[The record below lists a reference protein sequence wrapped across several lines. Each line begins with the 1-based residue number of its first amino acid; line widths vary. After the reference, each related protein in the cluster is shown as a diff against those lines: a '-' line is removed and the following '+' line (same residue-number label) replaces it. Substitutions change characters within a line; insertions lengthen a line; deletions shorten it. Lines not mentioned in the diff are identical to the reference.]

1 MIKNNYFKNLN
12 KIIGLSLLED
22 ATSNDITSNLLLSRN
37 YIVEA
42 NIISKEYGVLCG
54 IPIVK
59 KIISRI
65 DKSIKIKIFKQD
77 GKKFKKNTKILT
89 LKGKIKSILKI
100 ERVLLNYL
108 GILSGISTKTN
119 KLMMIC
125 KKYKSKICCTRKTIP
140 GLRHLQKYAVSIG
153 GGTNN
158 RFNLEDEIFV
168 KDNHYD
174 ELFNQKICKLIK
186 KNKSKKKI
194 TVEVDNL
201 SQVKNIINYKI
212 DRILLDNMKIDK
224 IKKCLKI
231 IPRNIETEVSGNIS
245 ESNILRYAK
254 TRVNRISLGS
264 LTHTIRNI
272 DFSLIIKTR

>member
-37 YIVEA
+37 FIVEA

-59 KIISRI
+59 KIITRI

-77 GKKFKKNTKILT
+77 GKKFKKNTKILS

-108 GILSGISTKTN
+108 GTLSGISTKTN
-119 KLMMIC
+119 KLMVIC

-140 GLRHLQKYAVSIG
+140 GLRYLQKYAVNIG

-174 ELFNQKICKLIK
+174 ELFNQKIYKLIK
-186 KNKSKKKI
+186 KNKNKKK
-194 TVEVDNL
+194 
-201 SQVKNIINYKI
+201 
-212 DRILLDNMKIDK
+212 LL
-224 IKKCLKI
+224 LK
-231 IPRNIETEVSGNIS
+231 
-245 ESNILRYAK
+245 
-254 TRVNRISLGS
+254 
-264 LTHTIRNI
+264 
-272 DFSLIIKTR
+272 

>member
-42 NIISKEYGVLCG
+42 NIISKEYGILCG

-108 GILSGISTKTN
+108 GTLSGISTKTN
-119 KLMMIC
+119 KLMVIC
-125 KKYKSKICCTRKTIP
+125 KRYKSKICCTRKTIP
-140 GLRHLQKYAVSIG
+140 GLRHLQKYAVKIG

-158 RFNLEDEIFV
+158 RFDLEDEIFV

-174 ELFNQKICKLIK
+174 KLFNQKICKLIK
-186 KNKSKKKI
+186 KNKKKK
-194 TVEVDNL
+194 
-201 SQVKNIINYKI
+201 K
-212 DRILLDNMKIDK
+212 LL
-224 IKKCLKI
+224 LK
-231 IPRNIETEVSGNIS
+231 
-245 ESNILRYAK
+245 
-254 TRVNRISLGS
+254 
-264 LTHTIRNI
+264 
-272 DFSLIIKTR
+272 

>member
-108 GILSGISTKTN
+108 GTLSGISTKTN
-119 KLMMIC
+119 KLMVIC

-140 GLRHLQKYAVSIG
+140 GLRHLQKYAVSVG

-174 ELFNQKICKLIK
+174 ELFNQKIYKLIK
-186 KNKSKKKI
+186 KIKAKK
-194 TVEVDNL
+194 
-201 SQVKNIINYKI
+201 NY
-212 DRILLDNMKIDK
+212 
-224 IKKCLKI
+224 C
-231 IPRNIETEVSGNIS
+231 
-245 ESNILRYAK
+245 
-254 TRVNRISLGS
+254 
-264 LTHTIRNI
+264 
-272 DFSLIIKTR
+272 

>member
-42 NIISKEYGVLCG
+42 NIISKEYGILCG

-108 GILSGISTKTN
+108 GTLSGISTKTN
-119 KLMMIC
+119 KLMVIC

-140 GLRHLQKYAVSIG
+140 GLRHLQKYAVKIG

-158 RFNLEDEIFV
+158 RFDLEDEIFV

-174 ELFNQKICKLIK
+174 ELFNQKIYKLIK
-186 KNKSKKKI
+186 KNK
-194 TVEVDNL
+194 
-201 SQVKNIINYKI
+201 
-212 DRILLDNMKIDK
+212 K
-224 IKKCLKI
+224 IKKLLLK
-231 IPRNIETEVSGNIS
+231 
-245 ESNILRYAK
+245 
-254 TRVNRISLGS
+254 
-264 LTHTIRNI
+264 
-272 DFSLIIKTR
+272 